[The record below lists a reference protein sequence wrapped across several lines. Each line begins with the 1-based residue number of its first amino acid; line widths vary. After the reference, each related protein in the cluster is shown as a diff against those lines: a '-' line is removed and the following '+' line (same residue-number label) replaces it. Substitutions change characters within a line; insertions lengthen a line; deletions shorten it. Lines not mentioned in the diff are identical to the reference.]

1 MKLFLCYNA
10 DDKNDKATTQCG
22 VELSTNYM
30 DVDIMISKIQVT
42 GGGSYA
48 SVYKSCRTN
57 YKGLF
62 LWNNYATSLSL
73 GKCSI
78 GRGKVSP

>member
-1 MKLFLCYNA
+1 MKLFILYNA
-10 DDKNDKATTQCG
+10 DDKATTQCW

-30 DVDIMISKIQVT
+30 DVDIIISNIQVT

-48 SVYKSCRTN
+48 SLYKSCRTN

-62 LWNNYATSLSL
+62 LWNNYATSLPL

-78 GRGKVSP
+78 SRSKVSP